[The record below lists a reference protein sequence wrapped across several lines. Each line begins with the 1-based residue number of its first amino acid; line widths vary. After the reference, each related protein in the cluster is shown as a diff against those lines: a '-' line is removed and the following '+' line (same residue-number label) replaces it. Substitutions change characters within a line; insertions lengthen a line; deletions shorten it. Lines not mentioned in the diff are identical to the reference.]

1 MKNYNKYNF
10 YKNAFELME
19 LAKIHKSLHYSIA
32 AIAIIESIIADR
44 TQSYIA
50 YREKQWFELQ
60 KEKHIKTTVLVDK
73 CNKYFKKEKVVIKR
87 RDLTKF
93 ESNDLFIDIKE
104 WLKKR
109 NNVLHSFAKASIN
122 NNKITY
128 DEFIH
133 YAITATE
140 EGIVLVS
147 LLNKWFKSQ
156 KKINDASR
164 N

>member
-19 LAKIHKSLHYSIA
+19 LAKISKSLHYSIA

-50 YREKQWFELQ
+50 YKEKEWFELQ

-73 CNKYFKKEKVVIKR
+73 CNKYFKKEKIVIKR

-93 ESNDLFIDIKE
+93 ECNDLFMDLKE

-122 NNKITY
+122 SNKITY
-128 DEFIH
+128 DEFVH
-133 YAITATE
+133 YTITTTE
-140 EGIVLVS
+140 EGIVLVT
-147 LLNKWFKSQ
+147 LLNKWFKNQ
-156 KKINDASR
+156 KNNVLKI
-164 N
+164 

>member
-50 YREKQWFELQ
+50 YKEKEWFESQ
-60 KEKHIKTTVLVDK
+60 KEKHIRTTIIVDK
-73 CNKYFKKEKVVIKR
+73 CSKYFKNEKIVIKR
-87 RDLTKF
+87 KDLTKY
-93 ESNDLFIDIKE
+93 ESNDLFLDLKE

-128 DEFIH
+128 DEFVH
-133 YAITATE
+133 YTITTSE
-140 EGIVLVS
+140 EGIVLVT
-147 LLNKWFKSQ
+147 LLNKWFKTQ
-156 KKINDASR
+156 KNKSCIQK
-164 N
+164 

>member
-19 LAKIHKSLHYSIA
+19 LAKINKSLHYSIA

-44 TQSYIA
+44 TKSYIA
-50 YREKQWFELQ
+50 YREKKWFELQ
-60 KEKHIKTTVLVDK
+60 KENHIKTAVLVDK
-73 CNKYFKKEKVVIKR
+73 CNKYFKKEKIVIKR

-93 ESNDLFIDIKE
+93 ESNDLFTDIKE

-128 DEFIH
+128 DEFVL
-133 YAITATE
+133 YTITTSE
-140 EGIVLVS
+140 EGIALVT
-147 LLNKWFKSQ
+147 LLNKWFKNQ
-156 KKINDASR
+156 KE
-164 N
+164 

>member
-19 LAKIHKSLHYSIA
+19 LAKIHKSLNYTIA

-50 YREKQWFELQ
+50 YREKEWFELQ
-60 KEKHIKTTVLVDK
+60 KEKHIKTAELVDK
-73 CNKYFKKEKVVIKR
+73 CNKYFKKEKIVIKR

-93 ESNDLFIDIKE
+93 ESNDLFVDLKE

-109 NNVLHSFAKASIN
+109 NNIIHSFAKASIN

-128 DEFIH
+128 DEFVH
-133 YAITATE
+133 YTITTSE
-140 EGIVLVS
+140 EGIALAT
-147 LLNKWFKSQ
+147 LLNKWFKNQ
-156 KKINDASR
+156 KK
-164 N
+164 

>member
-19 LAKIHKSLHYSIA
+19 LAKFYKSLHYSIA
-32 AIAIIESIIADR
+32 ATAIIESIIADR

-50 YREKQWFELQ
+50 YKEKEWFELQ

-73 CNKYFKKEKVVIKR
+73 CHKYFKKEKIVIKR
-87 RDLTKF
+87 RDFTKL
-93 ESNDLFIDIKE
+93 ESNDLFIDLKE

-109 NNVLHSFAKASIN
+109 NNVLHSFAKAGIN

-128 DEFIH
+128 DEFVH
-133 YAITATE
+133 YTITTSE
-140 EGIVLVS
+140 EGIALVT
-147 LLNKWFKSQ
+147 LLNKWFKNQ
-156 KKINDASR
+156 KE
-164 N
+164 

>member
-1 MKNYNKYNF
+1 MRNYNKYNF
-10 YKNAFELME
+10 YKNAFNLME

-32 AIAIIESIIADR
+32 AVAIIESIIADR

-50 YREKQWFELQ
+50 YREKEWFELQ
-60 KEKHIKTTVLVDK
+60 KEKHIKTAILFDK
-73 CNKYFKKEKVVIKR
+73 CNKYFKKEKIVIKR

-93 ESNDLFIDIKE
+93 ESNDLFTDIKE

-128 DEFIH
+128 DEFVH
-133 YAITATE
+133 YTITTSE
-140 EGIVLVS
+140 EGIALVT
-147 LLNKWFKSQ
+147 LLNKWFKNQ
-156 KKINDASR
+156 KE
-164 N
+164 

>member
-1 MKNYNKYNF
+1 M
-10 YKNAFELME
+10 
-19 LAKIHKSLHYSIA
+19 
-32 AIAIIESIIADR
+32 
-44 TQSYIA
+44 
-50 YREKQWFELQ
+50 
-60 KEKHIKTTVLVDK
+60 
-73 CNKYFKKEKVVIKR
+73 
-87 RDLTKF
+87 TKF

-128 DEFIH
+128 DEFIL